1 MTTKTSVIIKPKVK
15 VQPYIGDILI
25 SKRELKSRIK
35 ELANRIK
42 KDYHDK
48 NPLVI
53 GILKGAGLF
62 LSDLVREVGIDL
74 QIDFMMVSSYAAST
88 KTSGIV
94 RITKDLDE
102 DIEGRHVLIVEDII
116 DSGLTLS
123 YLKRNLKCRN
133 PASLEICSLLK
144 KKSRQKIPTEAKYLG
159 FEIQDIYVV
168 GYGLDYKQR
177 FRNLKNIRILNNP
190 PKNNGF

>member
-1 MTTKTSVIIKPKVK
+1 MTIKTSAIIKPKVK
-15 VQPYIGDILI
+15 VQPYIGNILI
-25 SKRELKSRIK
+25 SKRDLKIRIK
-35 ELANRIK
+35 ELSNRIK
-42 KDYHDK
+42 KDYCDK

-62 LSDLVREVGIDL
+62 LSDLIREVGIDL
-74 QIDFMMVSSYAAST
+74 QIDFMTVSSYGAPT

-94 RITKDLDE
+94 RILKDLDE
-102 DIEGRHVLIVEDII
+102 DIEGRHILIVEDII
-116 DSGLTLS
+116 DSGLTIS
-123 YLKRNLKCRN
+123 YLKRNLKSRN

-144 KKSRQKIPTEAKYLG
+144 KKSKQKIPTEAKYLG
-159 FEIQDIYVV
+159 FEIEDIYVV

-190 PKNNGF
+190 PKNNVF